1 MFSINLEK
9 QNSRKRRQEEGQAK
23 KKLKKING

>member
-1 MFSINLEK
+1 MNIEE
-9 QNSRKRRQEEGQAK
+9 QDSRKRRQKEAQAK